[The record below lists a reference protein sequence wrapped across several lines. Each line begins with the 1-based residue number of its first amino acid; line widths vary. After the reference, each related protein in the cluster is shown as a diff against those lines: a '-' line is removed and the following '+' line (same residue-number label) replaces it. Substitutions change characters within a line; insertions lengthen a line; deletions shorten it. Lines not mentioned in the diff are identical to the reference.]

1 MLRKII
7 FAVALAATLAGQAL
21 AGWPWYRPVHNK
33 GDALD
38 LDSSTITNGTL
49 SPDMLAAVGP
59 NISGNIP
66 KAAITNALLTS
77 GPQIGG
83 NIPKAAITNALVDGT
98 SGLITTAMIL
108 DSQIMN
114 ADLASNAAIAQSKL
128 ATNTIG
134 AVTITLV
141 DTGVSTNVL
150 YFSAVGILTNWT
162 HDP

>member
-38 LDSSTITNGTL
+38 LDGSTITNGTL

-66 KAAITNALLTS
+66 KAAITNAL
-77 GPQIGG
+77 
-83 NIPKAAITNALVDGT
+83 KDGT
-98 SGLITTAMIL
+98 SGLITTDMIV

-114 ADLASNAAIAQSKL
+114 ADVAGNAAIAQTKI

-134 AVTITLV
+134 ARTITLV